1 MSDLI
6 KTLKSSETGDNVYPN
21 IKEDNIPSGAV
32 KTAKLDDE
40 SVTTD
45 KLGTMAVTTAKID
58 TGAVTTAKINDSAI
72 TTIKLNDGA
81 VTTAKISDG
90 AVTSAKI
97 SDGAVTSAK
106 IGNSAVTNA
115 KINDGAVS
123 YDKLATALKNLI
135 DGKASQTDLE
145 TLQTAVNG
153 KQDKIDS
160 THKLDADLVDDSTS
174 TNKFTN
180 ATNLSKLSGIES
192 GAEVNTIETISVNGT
207 PVTPDANRNV
217 NIATGGGGSSVY
229 RHIVRAYIH
238 NTPDF
243 SDLSGLIDFIIYN
256 NSAAQFTTA
265 TFETYLI
272 NNVENSS
279 DIILCTITDT
289 DVEGNLGIVSAFNC
303 NSYDHT
309 DKAIHFY
316 GVDMSGNLQ
325 EFDSN
330 LYYKSVDMD
339 HITQIA

>member
-97 SDGAVTSAK
+97 GS
-106 IGNSAVTNA
+106 SAVTNA

-160 THKLDADLVDDSTS
+160 SHKLDADLVDDSTS

-180 ATNLSKLSGIES
+180 ASNLSKLSGIES
-192 GAEVNTIETISVNGT
+192 GAEVNIIESISVNGT

-217 NIATGGGGSSVY
+217 NIATGGGGSTLY
-229 RHIVRAYIH
+229 RHSITAQNTLGSTVLNFDLFSTSSTSISYSSSADIQTFLQNMSTIGYANDKHMIVCTGY
-238 NTPDF
+238 DG
-243 SDLSGLIDFIIYN
+243 DGVVSGCYFAADGDYNIFYYN
-256 NSAAQFTTA
+256 NGG
-265 TFETYLI
+265 ETSFI
-272 NNVENSS
+272 PTS
-279 DIILCTITDT
+279 ITD
-289 DVEGNLGIVSAFNC
+289 VV
-303 NSYDHT
+303 
-309 DKAIHFY
+309 
-316 GVDMSGNLQ
+316 
-325 EFDSN
+325 
-330 LYYKSVDMD
+330 
-339 HITQIA
+339 TQII

>member
-58 TGAVTTAKINDSAI
+58 TGAVTTAKINDSAV

-97 SDGAVTSAK
+97 GS
-106 IGNSAVTNA
+106 SAVTNA

-180 ATNLSKLSGIES
+180 ASNLSKLSGIES
-192 GAEVNTIETISVNGT
+192 GAEVNVIESVSVNGT

-217 NIATGGGGSSVY
+217 NIVVSGGSLYLHKLRISIEGNTNTRDFILSFY
-229 RHIVRAYIH
+229 SNDSTPITINNLSTYKNYIA
-238 NTPDF
+238 NCGMLTYD
-243 SDLSGLIDFIIYN
+243 DIDFIDILNDNSTICSISSYLTSLFEDSGEWYIYFYITYQDN
-256 NSAAQFTTA
+256 ATKQIYCTEIDNTT
-265 TFETYLI
+265 I
-272 NNVENSS
+272 SS
-279 DIILCTITDT
+279 LTD
-289 DVEGNLGIVSAFNC
+289 N
-303 NSYDHT
+303 
-309 DKAIHFY
+309 
-316 GVDMSGNLQ
+316 
-325 EFDSN
+325 
-330 LYYKSVDMD
+330 
-339 HITQIA
+339 ITQIL

>member
-97 SDGAVTSAK
+97 GS
-106 IGNSAVTNA
+106 SAVTNA

-160 THKLDADLVDDSTS
+160 SHKLDADLVDDSTS

-180 ATNLSKLSGIES
+180 ASNLSKLSGIES

-217 NIATGGGGSSVY
+217 NIVSGGSTHLHKLFVYAIVEYGGGEK
-229 RHIVRAYIH
+229 
-238 NTPDF
+238 
-243 SDLSGLIDFIIYN
+243 DLML
-256 NSAAQFTTA
+256 QFDVLDAKSTA
-265 TFETYLI
+265 L
-272 NNVENSS
+272 NSS
-279 DIILCTITDT
+279 EIINIIQNKGFIPCVAFTPLGVGIWFFGIFYYSGGSYSLQNQTYDYGDTTDLDSFTIDTIHDI
-289 DVEGNLGIVSAFNC
+289 VF
-303 NSYDHT
+303 
-309 DKAIHFY
+309 
-316 GVDMSGNLQ
+316 
-325 EFDSN
+325 
-330 LYYKSVDMD
+330 
-339 HITQIA
+339 

>member
-97 SDGAVTSAK
+97 GS
-106 IGNSAVTNA
+106 SAVTNA

-123 YDKLATALKNLI
+123 YDKLASALKNLI

-174 TNKFTN
+174 TNKFTT
-180 ATNLSKLSGIES
+180 ASNLSKLSGIES
-192 GAEVNTIETISVNGT
+192 NAEVNTIETISVNGT

-217 NIATGGGGSSVY
+217 NIVASGGSSSLYLHRVTIGLTIDIEDDRQIY
-229 RHIVRAYIH
+229 FIALILNDN
-238 NTPDF
+238 NTP
-243 SDLSGLIDFIIYN
+243 I
-256 NSAAQFTTA
+256 
-265 TFETYLI
+265 
-272 NNVENSS
+272 
-279 DIILCTITDT
+279 
-289 DVEGNLGIVSAFNC
+289 
-303 NSYDHT
+303 NSYALLNTNVNKIISTLET
-309 DKAIHFY
+309 DESDSAINEKGQITKIKY
-316 GVDMSGNLQ
+316 LNADEVDFLYTYVNSGNLDWN
-325 EFDSN
+325 EDSLPFDSATD
-330 LYYKSVDMD
+330 S
-339 HITQIA
+339 ITQIL

>member
-97 SDGAVTSAK
+97 GS
-106 IGNSAVTNA
+106 SAVTNA

-160 THKLDADLVDDSTS
+160 SHKLDADLVDDSTS
-174 TNKFTN
+174 TNKFTT
-180 ATNLSKLSGIES
+180 ASNLSKLSGIES

-207 PVTPDANRNV
+207 PITPDANRNV
-217 NIATGGGGSSVY
+217 NIATGGGGSTLYLHNINFVIDDSDEQPCYARV
-229 RHIVRAYIH
+229 IILNDN
-238 NTPDF
+238 NTPITAQT
-243 SDLSGLIDFIIYN
+243 LI
-256 NSAAQFTTA
+256 
-265 TFETYLI
+265 
-272 NNVENSS
+272 
-279 DIILCTITDT
+279 
-289 DVEGNLGIVSAFNC
+289 
-303 NSYDHT
+303 
-309 DKAIHFY
+309 
-316 GVDMSGNLQ
+316 
-325 EFDSN
+325 SN
-330 LYYKSVDMD
+330 LYVGMPIYNADSDGFLNRGKYIPLNVATIITATNEIEVLCWNNTLGAIDGIQLEIQTND
-339 HITQIA
+339 FNETITQIL